1 MSFVYAEKLE
11 DTIDIHC
18 DTKTGLDDLALAS
31 YSPEQLVLIQKYG
44 IVKTTVVCPEISISF
59 AGNNVYFASELFRK
73 LHEKKSFTTQE
84 VVEMAYDIHKAGDV
98 NDVEFIISSCEEN
111 VLSLCCIKE
120 REIQNNCQ
128 FAWIGS
134 PVAHQE
140 FQECRLRNNKG
151 RACERTSTA
160 FLEVVQGSSDQSVG
174 GFHII
179 AGYNPTEKS
188 MIYRESL
195 TIQNGKPQAVQQG
208 EAIRFFTDAE
218 NGNFSYR
225 QVPVSVED
233 LILIIDQM
241 EPAILYSRRLRMSEK
256 DMNNSQLFSFM
267 LPMLV
272 RENGK
277 GGWIRC

>member
-1 MSFVYAEKLE
+1 MSFVYAEKL
-11 DTIDIHC
+11 DNTIDIHC

-31 YSPEQLVLIQKYG
+31 YSPEQMVLIQKYG

-59 AGNNVYFASELFRK
+59 AGNNVYLASELFRH
-73 LHEKKSFTTQE
+73 LYEKMSFTTQE
-84 VVEMAYDIHKAGDV
+84 VVEIAYDIHKTGDI
-98 NDVEFIISSCEEN
+98 NDVEFIIASCEED
-111 VLSLCCIKE
+111 VLSLYCIKE
-120 REIQNNCQ
+120 HEIQNDCQ

-134 PVAHQE
+134 TVAHRQ

-151 RACERTSTA
+151 RASERTGMA
-160 FLEVVQGSSDQSVG
+160 FLEVVQGCSDQSVG

-188 MIYRESL
+188 MVYRESL
-195 TIQNGKPQAVQQG
+195 TLQNGKPQTVQPG

-225 QVPVSVED
+225 QVPVSLED
-233 LILIIDQM
+233 MILMIDQM

-256 DMNNSQLFSFM
+256 DRNNPQLFSFM
-267 LPMLV
+267 LPMLI
-272 RENGK
+272 REDGK
-277 GGWIRC
+277 GGWVRC